1 MISEEVPHWRYGM
14 SSGEHL
20 VGIWNGI
27 CEPAYRRA
35 WKLSVHGWGY
45 GSCLGI
51 SYRADGSWTGPYLHY
66 GCGLSIWIYHMVY
79 ATLICFCEFCYDTHR
94 CVCRHFL

>member
-1 MISEEVPHWRYGM
+1 M

-27 CEPAYRRA
+27 CEPAYSHA
-35 WKLSVHGWGY
+35 WKLSVRDWGY

-51 SYRADGSWTGPYLHY
+51 SYRAGASWTVPCSNY
-66 GCGLSIWIYHMVY
+66 GFGLSTWRCHVVC
-79 ATLICFCEFCYDTHR
+79 AVLDCSSEFCYDTR
-94 CVCRHFL
+94 RYV